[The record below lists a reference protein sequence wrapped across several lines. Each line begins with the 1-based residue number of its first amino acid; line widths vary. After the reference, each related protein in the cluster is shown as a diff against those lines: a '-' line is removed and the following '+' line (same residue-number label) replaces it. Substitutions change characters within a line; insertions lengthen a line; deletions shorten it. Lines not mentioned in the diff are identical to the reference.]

1 MNISINN
8 SEKPYLT
15 SIVIITLQT
24 FSSLIVLLN
33 VYDNNLTVLLGIPI
47 FVSGILSCIGSFFIL
62 KDENRFDSSKKIA
75 AAIINF
81 GMAILFFVILTLN
94 SLNSL

>member
-1 MNISINN
+1 MNISIND
-8 SEKPYLT
+8 SEKPYLI

-33 VYDNNLTVLLGIPI
+33 TFGNSLNVLLGIPI
-47 FVSGILSCIGSFFIL
+47 FVSGILSCIGSFLIL
-62 KDENRFDSSKKIA
+62 KDENKFDSSKKIA

-81 GMAILFFVILTLN
+81 GMAILFFGILILN
-94 SLNSL
+94 SLNN